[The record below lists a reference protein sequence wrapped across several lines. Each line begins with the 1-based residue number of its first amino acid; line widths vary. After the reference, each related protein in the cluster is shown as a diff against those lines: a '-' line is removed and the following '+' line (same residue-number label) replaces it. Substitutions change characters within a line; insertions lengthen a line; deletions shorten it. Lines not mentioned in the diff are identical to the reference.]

1 MEKRLKYDGFNSL
14 ISLLVKMKKL
24 LLSLTVVMCGCTL
37 TNPFDRK
44 PIRLDS
50 PLNQNGYHKYYV
62 IDANADIPDAYFEN
76 FDDAAVYQKDFAE
89 HHEYVIV
96 KIDENYKVY
105 NMKPIKNDTQTVQ
118 KSE

>member
-1 MEKRLKYDGFNSL
+1 MRMEKRLKYDGFNSL

-50 PLNQNGYHKYYV
+50 PYHKYYV
-62 IDANADIPDAYFEN
+62 IDANSDIPDAYFET

-89 HHEYVIV
+89 NHEYVIV
-96 KIDENYKVY
+96 KIDKRYNVY
-105 NMKPIKNDTQTVQ
+105 NVEPVKK
-118 KSE
+118 